1 MRDILDDPSDEEYD
15 HSSPETDPTATAN
28 HQSFVFGYSS
38 TMTSLRIL
46 HPPVKMIMKYW
57 EVYVQNIDPLVK
69 ILHVPSAEKLLRE
82 AIDNIDHIAR
92 PTEAI
97 MFAVYFSVVISLT
110 AEECRDRL
118 QQDKE
123 IALKRYRFGVEQA
136 LAKTDFL
143 GTQELVVLQAF
154 TLFLVCVRR
163 YDDTRFVWS
172 LTGVAIRSATSLG
185 IHRDGEQFGLDP
197 FTTELRRRLW
207 WQICTLD
214 VRASE
219 DQGTEPSIVDAAFD
233 TKLPRNIN
241 DTDIWPGMTG
251 IPEER
256 VGFTDMSFV
265 LVRLV
270 PLGAVY
276 KWMLETN

>member
-1 MRDILDDPSDEEYD
+1 MLTLSPTQIAEMKDILDDPSEEEYE
-15 HSSPETDPTATAN
+15 HPSPETDPGSTIN
-28 HQSFVFGYSS
+28 HQAFVFGYSS

-46 HPPVKMIMKYW
+46 HPPAKMIMKYW
-57 EVYVQNIDPLVK
+57 EFYVQNVDPLVK
-69 ILHVPSAEKLLRE
+69 ILHVPTTEKLLEE
-82 AIDNIDHIAR
+82 AVENIDHVPKA
-92 PTEAI
+92 TEAM
-97 MFAVYFSVVISLT
+97 MFAVYFSAVISLT
-110 AEECRDRL
+110 AEECKNLL
-118 QQDKE
+118 QQDRE

-154 TLFLVCVRR
+154 TLFLICVRR

-185 IHRDGEQFGLDP
+185 IHRDGSQFGLNP
-197 FTTELRRRLW
+197 FETELRRRLW

-214 VRASE
+214 SRASE

-233 TKLPRNIN
+233 SKIPRNIN
-241 DTDIWPGMTG
+241 DTDIWPGMKEP
-251 IPEER
+251 PEDR

-265 LVRLV
+265 LVR
-270 PLGAVY
+270 
-276 KWMLETN
+276 